1 MAHKTKLSKGI
12 LEMKFMKRTRDK
24 VIKEED
30 DAQGRAMYS
39 SEITDKMLH
48 GNSKYIMEPSYVPVE
63 NLIEG
68 RLSFRGMNPEIER
81 LLELEVE
88 AKRAKFDATINA
100 NVKQDVSDK
109 EMATYF
115 NKFNKNR

>member
-1 MAHKTKLSKGI
+1 MTHKTKLSKGI

-30 DAQGRAMYS
+30 DAESRTMYS

-48 GNSKYIMEPSYVPVE
+48 DNSKYLIEPSYVQVE

-68 RLSFRGMNPEIER
+68 RISFRGMNPEIER
-81 LLELEVE
+81 ILELEMQ
-88 AKRAKFDATINA
+88 AKQAKESTGNIKQEQDITDRQMA
-100 NVKQDVSDK
+100 N
-109 EMATYF
+109 YF
-115 NKFNKNR
+115 KKFNKKR